1 VARGLVVED
10 DDVTRLALEAVPD
23 RAGHRVRTTARA
35 DQARADR
42 ARADRARAD
51 RARALLGA
59 GSPARTCPD
68 AGHAAREGRVPTP
81 ADPAALRAGL
91 HATCRALAAV
101 AAQLGA
107 GGPAR
112 AG

>member
-1 VARGLVVED
+1 MAGGLVVED

-35 DQARADR
+35 DQ

-112 AG
+112 VG

>member
-35 DQARADR
+35 DQARADG
-42 ARADRARAD
+42 
-51 RARALLGA
+51 ARALLGA

-81 ADPAALRAGL
+81 ADPAALQPGL

-112 AG
+112 VG

>member
-1 VARGLVVED
+1 MVED

-42 ARADRARAD
+42 ARADRARA
-51 RARALLGA
+51 LLGA

-68 AGHAAREGRVPTP
+68 AGHAAREGRVLTP

-112 AG
+112 VG